1 MRKMNLGACILG
13 TFVACAALVNA
24 GDAKSDTPTAANGNG
39 VAAVYGSNI
48 PADQIEF
55 LSSGDRIVAST
66 TSGSPSLIWETLEHG
81 EKVECTSC
89 IPAVAPLLYDNDV
102 HTREIAAWWLRRRM
116 FGVFGPG
123 EVYQQTL
130 ATLATDSN
138 ATRRADAAYAIGEFL
153 ETTGI
158 AAEATAIA
166 NDKDPGVR
174 AAAASALG
182 RLNDDGAGALSTA
195 LGDSTS
201 AVKLAALASA
211 GIVNT
216 FSDVASVAKLTGDP
230 DPLVRRR
237 AAEILDQMHA
247 KDSVASLIV
256 LAQKD
261 SDANVRGAACH
272 ALGTIGDSSATPALT
287 SIAAND
293 SDGLVRDLAQMA
305 LLRM

>member
-1 MRKMNLGACILG
+1 MRRMNLGACILG
-13 TFVACAALVNA
+13 TFVACAALINA
-24 GDAKSDTPTAANGNG
+24 GDAKSDTPTATNGNG
-39 VAAVYGSNI
+39 VATVYGSNI

-89 IPAVAPLLYDNDV
+89 IAAVAPLLYDTNSEV
-102 HTREIAAWWLRRRM
+102 REISAWWLRRRM

-130 ATLATDSN
+130 GTLATDSN

-166 NDKDPGVR
+166 TDKDPGVR

-195 LGDSTS
+195 LGDTDSG
-201 AVKLAALASA
+201 VKLAALQSA
-211 GIVNT
+211 GLVNT
-216 FSDVASVAKLTGDP
+216 FSDVASVAKLTGDA

-237 AAEILDQMHA
+237 TAEILDQMDA